1 MTKEIETVIIKV
13 LEDCG
18 IDPASRGFGY
28 ILDTIIFLIEEGR
41 EITEN
46 D

>member
-18 IDPASRGFGY
+18 IDPASRGY
-28 ILDTIIFLIEEGR
+28 TYVMEAVAFLIEEGR